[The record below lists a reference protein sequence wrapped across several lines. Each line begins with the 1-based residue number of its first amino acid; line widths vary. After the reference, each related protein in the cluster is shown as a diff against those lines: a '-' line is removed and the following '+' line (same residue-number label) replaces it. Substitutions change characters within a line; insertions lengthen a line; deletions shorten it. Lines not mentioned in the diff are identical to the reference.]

1 MPERT
6 DYTTASSIALGAVFA
21 SLILFPSI
29 FSVIKPPLVHSWA
42 MWAFFISGISA
53 FIFLVWT
60 YYIATFTQDNLPVR
74 MSGIGTISALVC
86 LLSFAAFLFLNIL
99 QDQTAGP
106 QISSISASAYKAEP
120 GDTVVFMG
128 EASDESGDTIL
139 WKWCIT
145 PVAPA
150 TLATKPTCLKSNL
163 KSVTWR
169 VPTSTVAGMYKVSA
183 LASDG
188 IHESGEQL
196 LEVHVWKK

>member
-1 MPERT
+1 MAGRT

-42 MWAFFISGISA
+42 MWAFFISGVSA

-74 MSGIGTISALVC
+74 MSGIGSISALVC

-128 EASDESGDTIL
+128 EASDESGDIIL

-145 PVAPA
+145 PVAPTTPEA
-150 TLATKPTCLKSNL
+150 KPTCLKSNL
-163 KSVTWR
+163 KSATWR
-169 VPTSTVAGMYKVSA
+169 VPASTAAGIYNVSA
-183 LASDG
+183 LARDG
-188 IHESGEQL
+188 THESSKQF
-196 LEVHVWKK
+196 LEVQIWKK